1 MFFPAIALIS
11 LINAILFTISSAAPI
26 EATISKRGAG
36 VPKLVGA
43 PVLIGPGTYPRAN
56 KLSDGSFLA
65 AYTAFEGGNNIIRIA
80 ISTNNGQS
88 WYVLCYQLLKYQ
100 TNVQKELSR

>member
-1 MFFPAIALIS
+1 MYFPAIALIS

-26 EATISKRGAG
+26 QDAFSKRSPA

-56 KLSDGSFLA
+56 KLSDGSLLA
-65 AYTAFEGGNNIIRIA
+65 GYTAFEGGNNIIRIA
-80 ISTNNGQS
+80 ISTDNGQT
-88 WYVLCYQLLKYQ
+88 WYVPCYLMR
-100 TNVQKELSR
+100 S